1 MDARPPSEVTLVH
14 ILGTDRKPQDPRL
27 AATEASAIT
36 GNAVWRVID
45 NSHRMGTDSAVS
57 RFLHRGTVV
66 WRLLVIYIYLASL
79 ILAAI
84 NFFL

>member
-66 WRLLVIYIYLASL
+66 WRLLVILH
-79 ILAAI
+79 ILSI
-84 NFFL
+84 FNLSSN